1 MGRNRRTTQVF
12 TMSFLDC
19 ICCGF
24 GAVVLIYTIMSA
36 EIGVTE
42 LRRDD
47 ELHGEVNRLEEEVLQ
62 GYKNL
67 VVLRNTLE
75 KTTDE
80 TSRASGRIARVF
92 EELEKT
98 RVELSRYTG
107 DSLATRE
114 HVNKLKA
121 DIRSLEEGTRRLS
134 AGTTAK
140 GEEGENLRSFRGT
153 GDRQY
158 LTGIKVNGK
167 RILVL
172 VDRSASMLDETLVNI
187 LRMRN
192 LPEVQQL
199 LAPKWQRAVA
209 TADWLTTQIP
219 PDSEFQIFMFNT
231 QVSATVEG
239 TERQWL
245 KGSDPRVLNAAVQ
258 TLRRTAPR
266 DGTSLINAFNSAR
279 QLSPAPDQIIVV
291 TDGLPTQGA
300 TPPALRKAV
309 DAEQRVKLFDQSLS
323 ALPAKVPVS
332 IILLPMEGDVPAPS
346 KFWRLARETGG
357 VFMMP
362 SKDWP

>member
-1 MGRNRRTTQVF
+1 MTRGRRTTQVF

-36 EIGVTE
+36 EVGVVAV
-42 LRRDD
+42 RRQDD
-47 ELHGEVNRLEEEVLQ
+47 LYADVNRLEEEVLE

-75 KTTDE
+75 KTSDARTQ
-80 TSRASGRIARVF
+80 ASGRITRVLQ
-92 EELEKT
+92 ELERT
-98 RVELSRYTG
+98 RIELARYTG
-107 DSLATRE
+107 DSLARRD
-114 HVNKLKA
+114 HINRLKA
-121 DIRSLEEGTRRLS
+121 DIRSLEEGARRLS
-134 AGTTAK
+134 AGTRDK
-140 GEEGENLRSFRGT
+140 GEAGEDLRSHRGG

-167 RILVL
+167 RILIL

-187 LRMRN
+187 VRMRN
-192 LPEVQQL
+192 LPEVQQM

-209 TADWLTTQIP
+209 TVDWITTQIP
-219 PDSEFQIFMFNT
+219 FDSEFQVYMFNT
-231 QVSATVEG
+231 QARAAVEG
-239 TERQWL
+239 SDGKWL
-245 KGSDPRVLNAAVQ
+245 KGGDRNALDGAVQ
-258 TLRRTAPR
+258 ALRRTAPR
-266 DGTSLINAFNSAR
+266 DGTSLINAFNAAR
-279 QLSPAPDQIIVV
+279 QLSPQPDQILLV

-309 DAEQRVKLFDQSLS
+309 EVEQRVKLFDQSRD

-332 IILLPMEGDVPAPS
+332 VILLPMEGDVPAPS
-346 KFWRLARETGG
+346 KYWRLARDTGG

-362 SKDWP
+362 ARDWP

>member
-1 MGRNRRTTQVF
+1 MSRSRRTTQVF

-36 EIGVTE
+36 EAGVTE
-42 LRRDD
+42 LRRHDD
-47 ELHGEVNRLEEEVLQ
+47 LQGEVNKLEEEVLQ

-80 TSRASGRIARVF
+80 TSRASGRITRVF

-98 RVELSRYTG
+98 RIELSRYTG
-107 DSLATRE
+107 DSLATRD
-114 HVNKLKA
+114 HVNQLKA

-134 AGTTAK
+134 AGTTSK

-158 LTGIKVNGK
+158 LTGIRVSGK
-167 RILVL
+167 HILVL

-209 TADWLTTQIP
+209 TVDWVTTQIP
-219 PDSEFQIFMFNT
+219 PDSEFQILMFNT
-231 QVSATVEG
+231 QVAPAVEG
-239 TERQWL
+239 SEGKWL
-245 KGSDPRVLNAAVQ
+245 KGSDPRALNAAIQ
-258 TLRRTAPR
+258 ALRRTAPR
-266 DGTSLINAFNSAR
+266 DGTSLINVFNAAR
-279 QLSPAPDQIIVV
+279 TLSPAPDQIILV

-309 DAEQRVKLFDQSLS
+309 DAEQRVKLFEQSLS

-332 IILLPMEGDVPAPS
+332 VILLPMEGDIPAPS
-346 KFWRLARETGG
+346 KLWRLARDSGG

-362 SKDWP
+362 SRDWP

>member
-1 MGRNRRTTQVF
+1 MSRSRRTTQVF

-36 EIGVTE
+36 EAGVTE
-42 LRRDD
+42 LKRHDD
-47 ELHGEVNRLEEEVLQ
+47 LQGEVSKLEEEVLE

-80 TSRASGRIARVF
+80 SARASGRISRVI
-92 EELEKT
+92 EELDKT
-98 RVELSRYTG
+98 RLELSRYTG

-114 HVNKLKA
+114 HVNQLKA
-121 DIRSLEEGTRRLS
+121 DIRSLEEGTKRLT
-134 AGTTAK
+134 AGTTSQ
-140 GEEGENLRSFRGT
+140 GEEGENLRAFRGT
-153 GDRQY
+153 GRRQY
-158 LTGIKVNGK
+158 LTGIQVKGQ

-192 LPEVQQL
+192 LPPVQQL

-209 TADWLTTQIP
+209 TVDWITTQIP
-219 PDSEFQIFMFNT
+219 PDAEFQILTFNT
-231 QVSATVEG
+231 QVAPAVEG
-239 TERQWL
+239 SAGKWL
-245 KGSDPRVLNAAVQ
+245 KGSDPRVLNAAIQ
-258 TLRRTAPR
+258 GLRRTAPS
-266 DGTSLINAFNSAR
+266 DGTSLINAFNAVR
-279 QLSPAPDQIIVV
+279 ELSPLPDQIILV

-309 DAEQRVKLFDQSLS
+309 DADQRVKLFDQALA
-323 ALPAKVPVS
+323 ALPAKVPVT
-332 IILLPMEGDVPAPS
+332 IILLPMEGDLPAPG
-346 KFWRLARETGG
+346 KYWRLARETGG
-357 VFMMP
+357 TFMMP